1 MRSALIAVAIV
12 LAALPA
18 VGRAAVV
25 NDAGVRIRGDQSTR
39 EIDAAKAAGVPWVSL
54 SAWWGALQPAEGGA
68 LGPDG
73 PGGAAWSGLESDL
86 RYAHSLGLK
95 TFVQFTGAPAWA
107 SGENRGNAPPTA
119 AGRAAYAAF
128 FRELSS
134 RLGPYIDAYSP
145 WNEVNQLEYWDP
157 RDPAAFAALQRAVY
171 PAIKEGDPSG
181 IVVSGTIYSKG
192 GTFDFLRAAYAAGL
206 KGSFDVLGWMLF
218 SSQEPEAPAPAGR
231 ATPQPTLPSVLDLQA
246 VLDQV
251 DPGRPIW
258 IVEYG
263 YSTCQ
268 TGDNGFICVSEA
280 TQADYLTRAFTYM
293 RRYLDVERLFWFSM
307 RNRNVGSTREANY
320 GLLRFDFSAKP
331 ALAALRA
338 LQAPEG
344 GGGVAGGPGSGPAVP
359 GLPGFAARAPDPS
372 AFRASSGVRVSLGR
386 LVVRLR
392 RGQFSLAFTVRVTGG
407 RTRLLVQGFRGR
419 RWHNIAR
426 ASVLTSSRISLRF
439 RDRGYLGFRVRAS
452 RPGSSRWVVSRV
464 VRAPRAVARPGVAP

>member
-1 MRSALIAVAIV
+1 MALLVLMLAVVPVGSA
-12 LAALPA
+12 
-18 VGRAAVV
+18 AAVV
-25 NDAGVRIRGDQSTR
+25 PDAGVRVREADAPQ

-54 SAWWGALQPAEGGA
+54 SAGWPGLQPSAGA
-68 LGPDG
+68 SLGPHG
-73 PGGAAWSGLESDL
+73 PGAEAWNKLEADV
-86 RYAHSLGLK
+86 RYAHSLGLR
-95 TFVQFTGAPAWA
+95 TLVQFTGAPAWA
-107 SGENRGNAPPTA
+107 TGESRFNAPPTP

-145 WNEVNQLEYWDP
+145 WNEVNQPEYWNP
-157 RDPAAFAALQRAVY
+157 PDPAAFAALQRAVY

-206 KGSFDVLGWMLF
+206 RGSFDVLGWMLF
-218 SSQEPEAPAPAGR
+218 STGQPEDPPPAGR
-231 ATPQPTLPSVLDLQA
+231 GAPQPTLPSVLALQA

-268 TGDNGFICVSEA
+268 VADHGFVCVSEA

-307 RNRNVGSTREANY
+307 RNRNVGPTREANY

-331 ALAALRA
+331 SLAALRA
-338 LQAPEG
+338 LQAPASDG
-344 GGGVAGGPGSGPAVP
+344 AAGSPAVAQ
-359 GLPGFAARAPDPS
+359 LPRLAARPPNPS
-372 AFRASSGVRVSLGR
+372 TFRARNGVRVSLGR
-386 LVVRLR
+386 PVLRLR
-392 RGQFSLAFTVRVTGG
+392 RGRFSLTLTVRMAGG
-407 RTRLLVQGFRGR
+407 RTRLLVQGFRGG
-419 RWHNIAR
+419 RWRDIVR
-426 ASVLTSSRISLRF
+426 TSLVRSSRVTLRF
-439 RDRGYLGFRVRAS
+439 PDRGYLGIRIRGS

-464 VRAPRAVARPGVAP
+464 VRVPPRVIARRGVPS